1 MNPEGVEQDDDLV
14 QKARQ
19 LLLLTDLI
27 DKYPAV
33 VSRRVSGLV
42 YLIIAGGISFT
53 TLIFMFLQQVLGPG
67 DPLLANLGFVLLSL
81 FFSWI
86 VAFRLI
92 VPLTRSYPQ
101 QPVVAEGGRY
111 SFAIWAILGAA
122 IVGVSLILFPSGNFD
137 LFPPALQAIMGTG
150 FLGNYLLGR
159 RSSGED
165 LLTRE
170 HLYFALAVFLSII
183 PMLVAISQPPP
194 IPTLAYVMLIVVDMG
209 GVYVMGI
216 YMLATAE
223 RLLLESKGQG

>member
-1 MNPEGVEQDDDLV
+1 MNPDDVETNEEMV

-33 VSRRVSGLV
+33 VARRVAGLV

-53 TLIFMFLQQVLGPG
+53 TLIFMFLQNILGPG
-67 DPLLANLGFVLLSL
+67 DPLLVNLGFVLLSL

-101 QPVVAEGGRY
+101 QPSTDEGGRY
-111 SFAIWAILGAA
+111 IFTIWGILGAI
-122 IVGVSLILFPSGNFD
+122 IVGVSLVVFPAGLID
-137 LFPPALQAIMGTG
+137 LFPPALQSIMGTG
-150 FLGNYLLGR
+150 FLFNYLLGR
-159 RSSGED
+159 RGGGED
-165 LLTRE
+165 SLTRE
-170 HLYFALAVFLSII
+170 HLYFTIVVYLSIV
-183 PMLVAISQPPP
+183 PMLIFP
-194 IPTLAYVMLIVVDMG
+194 IFAYVLLIVVDMG
-209 GVYVMGI
+209 GVFVIGI
-216 YMLATAE
+216 YMLVTAE

>member
-1 MNPEGVEQDDDLV
+1 MNPENIEEDEEMV

-33 VSRRVSGLV
+33 VGRRVAGLV

-53 TLIFMFLQQVLGPG
+53 TLIFMFLQNILGSG
-67 DPLLANLGFVLLSL
+67 DPFLVNLGFVLLSL

-92 VPLTRSYPQ
+92 APLTRSYPRQ
-101 QPVVAEGGRY
+101 SSINEGERV
-111 SFAIWAILGAA
+111 SFAIWGILGAV
-122 IVGVSLILFPSGNFD
+122 IVVVSLLIFPEGLFD
-137 LFPPALQAIMGTG
+137 LFPPALQSIMGTG
-150 FLGNYLLGR
+150 FLSNYLLGR
-159 RSSGED
+159 RGGGED
-165 LLTRE
+165 SLTRE
-170 HLYFALAVFLSII
+170 HLYFAIAVYLSIV
-183 PMLVAISQPPP
+183 PMLVFP
-194 IPTLAYVMLIVVDMG
+194 IFAYVLLIVIDMG

-216 YMLATAE
+216 YMLVTAE